1 MSTAVASADLE
12 ARQALALDAADEIEA
27 LVGILTREKE
37 RQALEFERI
46 VLPTFLR
53 RIAAV
58 NSVIVSVL
66 GGDVDRKTEEMRCV
80 LHGDESGEVTHA

>member
-12 ARQALALDAADEIEA
+12 ARQGLALDAADEIDA
-27 LVGILTREKE
+27 LVGILTREKA
-37 RQALEFERI
+37 RDKLEFDRV

-53 RIAAV
+53 RIVAV
-58 NSVIVSVL
+58 TSVIVSVL

-80 LHGDESGEVTHA
+80 LHGKDSKEVTP